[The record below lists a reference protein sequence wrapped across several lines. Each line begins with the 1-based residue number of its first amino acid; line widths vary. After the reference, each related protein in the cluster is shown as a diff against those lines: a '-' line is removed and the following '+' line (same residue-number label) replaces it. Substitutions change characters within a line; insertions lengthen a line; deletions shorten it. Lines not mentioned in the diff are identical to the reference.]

1 MDIPT
6 LRDILSARQAIK
18 PYLAPT
24 PFYHYPAL
32 DALTG
37 AEVYVKHENYQ
48 PVGAFKVRGGI
59 NLVSRLTADER
70 ARGLIAASTG
80 NHGQSIAYAGRLFG
94 AQVTIV
100 VPEKANPG
108 KVAAIQ
114 ALGAAV
120 EFHGAKFDDAVL
132 RAEILAAERGYR
144 YVHAGNE
151 PLLIAGVA
159 TYALEM
165 VETVPDL
172 DVILVPVG
180 SGTGLS
186 GVCIAAKALSPSIRV
201 IGVQSAESP
210 SGYDSWR
217 SGHIVSG
224 RNDSFSEGIATG
236 RGMELPQQ
244 ILRERLDDFVLVPDS
259 AIRRAMVWMIER
271 AHTLAESAGAAPL
284 AAAVQIKDQL
294 AGKKI
299 GLVCSGG
306 NSSLDH
312 LREALNA
319 ALPS

>member
-6 LRDILSARQAIK
+6 LQDVLLARRAIK

-37 AEVYVKHENYQ
+37 AEVYVKHENHQ
-48 PVGAFKVRGGI
+48 PIGAFKVRGGI
-59 NLVSRLTADER
+59 NLVSRLSPDER

-108 KVAAIQ
+108 KVAAMQ
-114 ALGAAV
+114 GLGATV
-120 EFHGAKFDDAVL
+120 LFHGQRFDDAVL
-132 RAEILAAERGYR
+132 RAEVLAVEHGYR

-165 VETVPDL
+165 VESVPDL
-172 DVILVPVG
+172 DVIFVPVG
-180 SGTGLS
+180 SGTGAS
-186 GVCIAAKALSPSIRV
+186 GVCIAARALSPSIRV
-201 IGVQSAESP
+201 VAVQSAESP
-210 SGYDSWR
+210 AAHDSWQAGR
-217 SGHIVSG
+217 IVSG

-236 RGMELPQQ
+236 RGIELPQEV
-244 ILRERLDDFVLVPDS
+244 LRGRLDDFVLVPDS
-259 AIRRAMVWMIER
+259 AIRQAMVWMIER
-271 AHTLAESAGAAPL
+271 AHTLAESAGASPL

-306 NSSLDH
+306 NSSLAH
-312 LREALNA
+312 LRKALDA
-319 ALPS
+319 AS